1 MSVACKFHSC
11 DCSACPL
18 TQEYKRCAH
27 ALRKV
32 GGPRASFLR
41 CYATYLLGEAR
52 KEEERLEAGGLL
64 GNGQAVNKVP
74 SHVIRAQDRGF
85 GLLPGRPCSEAC
97 YSRQR
102 LGTQYPTRP

>member
-1 MSVACKFHSC
+1 MYVCWVSMLSLCH
-11 DCSACPL
+11 CSASSL
-18 TQEYKRCAH
+18 MQEYKRCAH

-74 SHVIRAQDRGF
+74 SHVIRAQNRGF
-85 GLLPGRPCSEAC
+85 GLLPGRSCSEAC

-102 LGTQYPTRP
+102 LGMQ